1 MNSNSAK
8 SETCQVA
15 IFNEPNQTLEI
26 RHESI
31 PVITDDELLVKVNA
45 CTICGSDLHT
55 ITGKRK
61 EDTPTILGHE
71 IIGHVEAIGSTPR
84 FDLTGTQ
91 IKKGDRLTWS
101 ICISCCLLY
110 TSPSPRDLS
119 TSRMPSSA

>member
-61 EDTPTILGHE
+61 EDTPTIMM
-71 IIGHVEAIGSTPR
+71 TPLAELEQCQR
-84 FDLTGTQ
+84 TTIQL
-91 IKKGDRLTWS
+91 RV
-101 ICISCCLLY
+101 CN
-110 TSPSPRDLS
+110 TSGGGLPGIQHSATPQE
-119 TSRMPSSA
+119 SR